1 MNSGKPWSVRLTE
14 GLGRTRAERNRFL
27 FWLKDT
33 WLVAPD
39 ASWLLG
45 ETNPL
50 HCTCINFPFSTY
62 SPEPREGQSFCFG
75 GVANR
80 FPYLPPPA
88 WTRLRHS
95 FCSLRP
101 LVGYLALAQTNNLL
115 TIQLAER
122 STD

>member
-1 MNSGKPWSVRLTE
+1 M
-14 GLGRTRAERNRFL
+14 
-27 FWLKDT
+27 
-33 WLVAPD
+33 
-39 ASWLLG
+39 ASDVNWLLG

-62 SPEPREGQSFCFG
+62 SPVSREGESFCFG

-88 WTRLRHS
+88 WTRLRKS
-95 FCSLRP
+95 FCFLRP
-101 LVGYLALAQTNNLL
+101 LVGYLALAQTINIL